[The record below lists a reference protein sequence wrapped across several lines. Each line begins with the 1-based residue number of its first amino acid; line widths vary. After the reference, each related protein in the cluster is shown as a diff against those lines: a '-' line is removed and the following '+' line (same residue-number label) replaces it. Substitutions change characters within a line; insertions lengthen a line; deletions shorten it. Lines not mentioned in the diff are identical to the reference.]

1 MTWVVWPGLA
11 WVAPLLL
18 RSVAAAVTG
27 QRWLRRVTA
36 GQPTR
41 VWCRMEGSAPPY
53 PWRFVRG
60 RLSWDASHGL
70 VFRPYG
76 RAAVPLTGGGT
87 VLSVTGPRRSRRW
100 PLGRTRIVYAPA
112 PRAWPVR
119 FDVTTA
125 YAPALLT
132 MLRTGNTTPGPALPA
147 GRPAWR
153 WLSAGALVPLLLTA
167 ALLASVGYTYGLGR
181 PVQATVA
188 ANDYGRCRVTWT
200 DPWDTTPRDA
210 KVECGNEHAGPLVV
224 TALQWPLR
232 GRAVDRTF
240 TPWLWGFPIVLLL
253 AMGLTT
259 AAATLIREA
268 GSWRLPATPRPPG
281 QARV

>member
-1 MTWVVWPGLA
+1 M
-11 WVAPLLL
+11 
-18 RSVAAAVTG
+18 
-27 QRWLRRVTA
+27 
-36 GQPTR
+36 
-41 VWCRMEGSAPPY
+41 
-53 PWRFVRG
+53 
-60 RLSWDASHGL
+60 
-70 VFRPYG
+70 
-76 RAAVPLTGGGT
+76 
-87 VLSVTGPRRSRRW
+87 
-100 PLGRTRIVYAPA
+100 
-112 PRAWPVR
+112 R